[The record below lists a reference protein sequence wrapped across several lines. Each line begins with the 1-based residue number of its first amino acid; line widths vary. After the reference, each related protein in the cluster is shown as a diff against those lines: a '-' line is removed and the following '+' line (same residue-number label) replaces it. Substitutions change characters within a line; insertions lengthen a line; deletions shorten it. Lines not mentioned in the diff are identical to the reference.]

1 MSLWGSPA
9 DFWMSSIASPPAAAG
24 LLTMMTGCLTRL
36 FFWIAPWI
44 VRAIWSEDPPG
55 GKGTMISIG
64 FVGSQACAEA
74 ADNNRAAI
82 AACTATLMAFPLA
95 VLFAARGP
103 FILTST
109 ASLPHRRPRD
119 EAVRMDGRLPVRSG
133 NRRKPEIERRSLDL
147 G

>member
-1 MSLWGSPA
+1 MRISLKTILIGAIGLLALSAAAQGVMSAVKL
-9 DFWMSSIASPPAAAG
+9 SSIQREVTQVATNWLPSVNA
-24 LLTMMTGCLTRL
+24 
-36 FFWIAPWI
+36 
-44 VRAIWSEDPPG
+44 V
-55 GKGTMISIG
+55 
-64 FVGSQACAEA
+64 EA

-119 EAVRMDGRLPVRSG
+119 EAVRMSGRLPARSG